1 MGEDFNKAANLPSDF
16 KIHKETLE
24 KMHETYV
31 MPNTIPMPSEDS
43 KKFTLKNGVYY
54 TNGMPLANGQSHFDK
69 LDIAS
74 VFKWAYAQL
83 EPLAKDFTK
92 DSYAIKEL
100 NTYFP
105 AGIAYDSQN
114 NAKGEAHLNN
124 VLDLSQNLGIGG
136 AVQTGHKYALAM
148 GYDADVQFDG
158 DGQHNVEYIAGL
170 LEELENGADL
180 AIGSRFLEPT
190 DGFQSTVARRIG
202 IRWLSWLIKLVTG
215 KRISDPTSGLRAS
228 GPRALALFARDYP
241 IDYPE
246 PESIVT
252 ALSRG
257 LTVRE
262 VPAVMNERATG
273 SSSIKA
279 LSAVYYMAKVS
290 LAILVVGLLQRKK

>member
-1 MGEDFNKAANLPSDF
+1 MKALVVIPAYNEEEAILSTVRSVEGAGYDYVVVNDGSTDG
-16 KIHKETLE
+16 TLAVC
-24 KMHETYV
+24 K
-31 MPNTIPMPSEDS
+31 
-43 KKFTLKNGVYY
+43 
-54 TNGMPLANGQSHFDK
+54 ANG
-69 LDIAS
+69 L
-74 VFKWAYAQL
+74 
-83 EPLAKDFTK
+83 
-92 DSYAIKEL
+92 
-100 NTYFP
+100 
-105 AGIAYDSQN
+105 
-114 NAKGEAHLNN
+114 N